1 MVAREK
7 SIKLGKFGKNFG
19 QNNGKNNE
27 RSKYPVPPLPK
38 EKAKPIVIYPLLS
51 FEWDKRPFPSLSE
64 VSTDAQHLTPH
75 NS

>member
-7 SIKLGKFGKNFG
+7 SIKLGKFGKNF
-19 QNNGKNNE
+19 GKNNE

-51 FEWDKRPFPSLSE
+51 SE
-64 VSTDAQHLTPH
+64 
-75 NS
+75 